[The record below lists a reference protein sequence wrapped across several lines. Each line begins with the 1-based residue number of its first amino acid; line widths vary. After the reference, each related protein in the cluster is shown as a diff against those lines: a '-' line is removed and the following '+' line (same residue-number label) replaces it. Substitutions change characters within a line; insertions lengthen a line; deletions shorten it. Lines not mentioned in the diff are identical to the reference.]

1 MYFKKIIFR
10 AELNLLIV
18 IFLIVKNFSL
28 QKEIYYFHKPIHKNV
43 YQFKC
48 KYEGCEKSYYLKN
61 RLKIHIRSHVRIN
74 SSYLFS

>member
-28 QKEIYYFHKPIHKNV
+28 QKEIYYLTN
-43 YQFKC
+43 QF
-48 KYEGCEKSYYLKN
+48 
-61 RLKIHIRSHVRIN
+61 IRTFTNLNASMRDVRNLII
-74 SSYLFS
+74 